1 MKIEV
6 NSAIIYTAALLAFSL
21 SFGVNSIGM
30 VFAVLPGFLF
40 SYFLLE
46 CRKTV
51 RLLLSVPL
59 TILLVLVP
67 AWVLN
72 IFAVPVNG
80 TILIALSLAYSSLFA
95 FVLHGKKIN
104 LDAKLDAETVLIFI
118 LIFAAAIMTLPLHS
132 GLMPRT
138 DGTSHYYKVWQIRE
152 GLDTT
157 GHISLWDS
165 GWYAGYALFDFY
177 PPMSYYFT
185 ALLSYF
191 TTSPLNAVFD
201 YVMILSYIFLA
212 VGVFILS
219 RELGLNKL
227 SGFLAGLV
235 IISSPRLAT
244 NTMFSGQFPTILAF
258 SLVPISM
265 YIFIRAL
272 SEKKTKLHVLSGMLL
287 GTVFLIHHLTG
298 YFLTTLFLL
307 AFSIF
312 SLKKRAFDFKNLF
325 RVVITSALVLAFW
338 IIPFFVNIGFS
349 EYSKKSAIGFNPDVF
364 LVLTTS
370 PDKTCND
377 YWCFESMGMEF
388 TVMAIAGALIW
399 LGGVAASRGKISISP
414 KIGTGSIIAVS
425 MLLGV
430 LVLALAPFIGITNY
444 LPFGSSFG
452 AERFTFYLILP
463 LAILC
468 GAVLELVNGLQGKD
482 FLVGG
487 TILILVLAGIF
498 LWKYMDL
505 VNFRAAE
512 WNTEDAP
519 LNTSGLSDMYAALR
533 SIPDGRV
540 MTYGIFQGAI
550 VGAIPLQTGK
560 GVISGWQPQSS
571 PNYKDVAGKLED
583 ISGQSLFNF
592 NISNKFVYTIFKQ
605 SWVRWVVVNLC
616 SPEGARAVNSTF
628 TKDERYLFVWRNG
641 NSQGCLVLLEVPQT
655 SFAETVEPVGVL
667 NDTQKIKESL
677 HDTENG
683 YQIHFTKRLSDIPQN
698 EYRIII
704 NKDVIWDDSLAADIA
719 DIASS
724 DFKPLAWQRNGN
736 EIIVSNT
743 AGWTLIKE
751 TYYPLWSA
759 YNGNKKLK
767 IYETDLGFMLVKSE
781 GNLELKIEKPLYYT
795 ISSLITFIGF
805 VLILSSIILEKTP
818 SHNPDKEPDPVL

>member
-6 NSAIIYTAALLAFSL
+6 NSAIIYAAALIAFSIA
-21 SFGVNSIGM
+21 FGVNSVGM

-51 RLLLSVPL
+51 RILLSVPL
-59 TILLVLVP
+59 SILLILVP

-72 IFAVPVNG
+72 IFSVPVNG
-80 TILIALSLAYSSLFA
+80 TTLVAISLAYSSLLA
-95 FVLHGKKIN
+95 FILRGKKI
-104 LDAKLDAETVLIFI
+104 DMHAKLDTETVLILV
-118 LIFAAAIMTLPLHS
+118 LIFAAAIMTIPLHS

-152 GLDTT
+152 GLDAS
-157 GHISLWDS
+157 GGISLWDP

-191 TTSPLNAVFD
+191 TASPLNAVFD
-201 YVMILSYIFLA
+201 YVIILSYVFLA

-227 SGFLAGLV
+227 SSFLAGLV

-244 NTMFSGQFPTILAF
+244 NTMFSGQFPTIFAF
-258 SLVPISM
+258 SLIPVSV

-272 SEKKTKLHVLSGMLL
+272 SEKKTKLHTLSGMLL

-307 AFSIF
+307 IFVIF
-312 SLKKRAFDFKNLF
+312 SLKKRGFDLKNFF

-338 IIPFFVNIGFS
+338 MAPFFVNIGFS

-388 TVMAIAGALIW
+388 TIMAMVGSLVW
-399 LGGVAASRGKISISP
+399 LGGAAASRGKISVLP
-414 KIGTGSIIAVS
+414 KIRTGSAIAVS

-463 LAILC
+463 ISILC
-468 GAVLELVNGLQGKD
+468 GAVLEFVNGLRGKD

-487 TILILVLAGIF
+487 SILILALAGIF

-533 SIPDGRV
+533 SVPAGRV

-571 PNYKDVAGKLED
+571 PNYKNVAGKLED

-592 NISNKFVYTIFKQ
+592 NLSNKFVYTTFQQ
-605 SWVRWVVVNLC
+605 SWTRWIVVNLC
-616 SPEGARAVNSTF
+616 SPEGGRAVNSTF

-641 NSQGCLVLLEVPQT
+641 NNQGCLVLLEVPQT
-655 SFAETVEPVGVL
+655 AFAETVEPVGVL

-677 HDTENG
+677 YDTENG
-683 YQIHFTKRLSDIPQN
+683 YRIHFTKRLSDLPQN
-698 EYRIII
+698 DYRIII
-704 NKDVIWDDSLAADIA
+704 NKDVVWDDSLAADIA
-719 DIASS
+719 NIASS
-724 DFKPLAWQRNGN
+724 EFKPLAWKRNGN
-736 EIIVSNT
+736 KIVVHNT
-743 AGWTLIKE
+743 TGWTLVKE

-781 GNLELKIEKPLYYT
+781 GDLELKIETPVYYNV
-795 ISSLITFIGF
+795 SSLITLIGL
-805 VLILSSIILEKTP
+805 VLILSSVMLEKTP
-818 SHNPDKEPDPVL
+818 SHNPDKEPNPVL